1 MLPGLS
7 TIHTSGHSAGSVS
20 FLAEAPL
27 CGGAEGALFTGDHF
41 CFSGRLGR
49 LDKELSSSS
58 LA

>member
-1 MLPGLS
+1 MLPGLRA
-7 TIHTSGHSAGSVS
+7 IHTSGHSAGSVR

-49 LDKELSSSS
+49 LEME
-58 LA
+58 